1 MSNVPLEIIVT
12 GNTDG
17 ANSALRKTQEELG
30 RTAIAAQKTD
40 SSLQKLGQD
49 SGKSIFNLTEKLRG
63 LESAVFTEKS
73 VAKIANFNKQIEV
86 TKGEIDKLSNAG
98 KKGFNELGEA
108 VAKTSNPFKSALAS
122 VFRLAYLLPGIGVAG
137 ILAFAIDPLTNFI
150 KGLIGVETA
159 THRAFGE
166 LNSVIKELGPV
177 FAKVTTEVSDLRVE
191 LKKAEEGTI
200 SKKRAIDDYNKS
212 IGAVTGQVKT
222 LEQAEAGLNANANKY
237 IQYTI
242 AKAAANIALAKA
254 ADVAFQVIQLGI
266 EEQQKLTEVKNIRES
281 IFAPDKKGVEDAI
294 EKSFAKRRAVLIQS
308 LDNFKSIADQ
318 FKQAQASFNF
328 DLATPEAK
336 EVKPIKVKEVK
347 IKPQKVTID
356 IGDATT
362 GLEDAGADLA
372 DRLVRGVESE
382 IEQRGARSS
391 ITERAGADF
400 ADAYINGA
408 VAEFDSSGKDALKDS
423 VDGFNKLLVQSI
435 ADIQIDALVGL
446 GEAIGDALSGGQNVI
461 PNLFGAIFN
470 SVGTQIQNLGKYLI
484 KAAIEVKAAK
494 EAFAKIIGNFPLA
507 IVAGVGLIALGA
519 ILKKQAQNQF
529 PGFATGVRN
538 FKGGTALVGERGPEL
553 VNLPQGSDV
562 IPNRALQGTSAGG
575 GNVFIAE
582 SVIRGTDL
590 VTIFNRATAQN
601 RRNG

>member
-1 MSNVPLEIIVT
+1 MKYEEKFKLIDEILQDRRHLFIDVEYESFIDAVILANNIADYLGLSAYRLRKLT
-12 GNTDG
+12 KVVFLDKPEKGKLINHILSLVGLKCCRKCDSYLYKDEFR
-17 ANSALRKTQEELG
+17 ANSSNPDGLNSHCRDCQSLQTAKTQPA
-30 RTAIAAQKTD
+30 RQAKYNAA
-40 SSLQKLGQD
+40 KL
-49 SGKSIFNLTEKLRG
+49 KL
-63 LESAVFTEKS
+63 
-73 VAKIANFNKQIEV
+73 
-86 TKGEIDKLSNAG
+86 DK
-98 KKGFNELGEA
+98 
-108 VAKTSNPFKSALAS
+108 
-122 VFRLAYLLPGIGVAG
+122 
-137 ILAFAIDPLTNFI
+137 
-150 KGLIGVETA
+150 
-159 THRAFGE
+159 
-166 LNSVIKELGPV
+166 
-177 FAKVTTEVSDLRVE
+177 
-191 LKKAEEGTI
+191 
-200 SKKRAIDDYNKS
+200 
-212 IGAVTGQVKT
+212 
-222 LEQAEAGLNANANKY
+222 EQAELDRQAGL
-237 IQYTI
+237 
-242 AKAAANIALAKA
+242 L
-254 ADVAFQVIQLGI
+254 
-266 EEQQKLTEVKNIRES
+266 S
-281 IFAPDKKGVEDAI
+281 P
-294 EKSFAKRRAVLIQS
+294 LITT
-308 LDNFKSIADQ
+308 LDLKDNR
-318 FKQAQASFNF
+318 
-328 DLATPEAK
+328 
-336 EVKPIKVKEVK
+336 PIKVKKVK
-347 IKPQKVTID
+347 KVKVKPDHFIVDLGNSSGEIE
-356 IGDATT
+356 G
-362 GLEDAGADLA
+362 GADLA

-400 ADAYINGA
+400 ADAYISGA

-423 VDGFNKLLVQSI
+423 VDGFNKLLIQSI

-519 ILKKQAQNQF
+519 ILKKQATAQF